1 MGGADA
7 TTGQDSFTTAPSPGN
22 GTVRFIAFGDS
33 GVGSAV
39 QSQLAARMTADTFD
53 LALHTGD
60 VAYGTSD
67 MVGGPSYTQYDN
79 WLFGIYPWMRSHPFY
94 PSIGNHDDEIN
105 HASAY
110 RDVFVLPEQGAST
123 TYPDNA
129 ERYYSFDYGPIHFVA
144 LDTEFALLDP
154 GRQQAQLAWLDA
166 DLAATTQPWRVV
178 YFHRSPYSSGSEHG
192 SALDVRQA
200 FSPILERRGVQLV
213 LSGHDHDFERSI
225 PWRQF
230 VSSASGITYVVTGGG
245 GAALYAVGSSAWTAK
260 SASVNHYMR
269 VTVSGCT
276 MTIEAVG
283 VDGAVFDQ
291 ASINRCSAGNQPP
304 QVSLTAPQGGVSL
317 AAASNLSIS
326 ATANDS
332 DGSINRVEFYAG
344 TTLLN
349 TDTTAP
355 YAYTWLSVPAG
366 TSIFARSRTITQER
380 ARLRPRPPS
389 RSRPRHHRRRASRSR
404 RPPTTRRWSR
414 DTICECL
421 RVAPIRTRQRRSRR
435 PTSASLRPTRR
446 GRLPSIDRRSSAPW
460 RPVTMWRRWRPS
472 EVAGVRRAAVSRSA
486 AEVNGGV
493 LRHLPG
499 SRTLEVGGP
508 FGRMNRS
515 ALASASP
522 TWPFNQASLT

>member
-1 MGGADA
+1 M
-7 TTGQDSFTTAPSPGN
+7 
-22 GTVRFIAFGDS
+22 
-33 GVGSAV
+33 
-39 QSQLAARMTADTFD
+39 
-53 LALHTGD
+53 
-60 VAYGTSD
+60 
-67 MVGGPSYTQYDN
+67 
-79 WLFGIYPWMRSHPFY
+79 
-94 PSIGNHDDEIN
+94 
-105 HASAY
+105 
-110 RDVFVLPEQGAST
+110 FVLPEQGAST

-144 LDTEFALLDP
+144 LDTEYALLDP

-213 LSGHDHDFERSI
+213 LSGHDHDYERSV

-283 VDGAVFDQ
+283 LDGAVFDQ

-366 TSIFARSRTITQER
+366 TFDIRAIAYDNAGASATSAAATITVT
-380 ARLRPRPPS
+380 ATSL
-389 RSRPRHHRRRASRSR
+389 
-404 RPPTTRRWSR
+404 PPTGVAFQASSDHATLVTRY
-414 DTICECL
+414 DL
-421 RVAPIRTRQRRSRR
+421 RVFASGADPNTATPLTTSDLGK
-435 PTSASLRPTRR
+435 PTPDASGT
-446 GRLPSIDRRSSAPW
+446 ITVDRSS
-460 RPVTMWRRWRPS
+460 
-472 EVAGVRRAAVSRSA
+472 
-486 AEVNGGV
+486 
-493 LRHLPG
+493 
-499 SRTLEVGGP
+499 
-508 FGRMNRS
+508 FFS
-515 ALASASP
+515 ALAPGNYVAAVAAIGSGGSSTSGGVAFSR
-522 TWPFNQASLT
+522 